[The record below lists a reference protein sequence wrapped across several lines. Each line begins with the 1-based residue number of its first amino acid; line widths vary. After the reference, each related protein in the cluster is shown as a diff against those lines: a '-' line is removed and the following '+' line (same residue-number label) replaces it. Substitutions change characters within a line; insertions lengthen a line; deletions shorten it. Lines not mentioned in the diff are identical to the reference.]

1 MRLKDFLNT
10 DEETSQETMPDAEYT
25 ATIQVI
31 KIKHYPDDVMR
42 AASLLKSGDAVI
54 TDCTSLKAAVK
65 GRANDFLVGA
75 CAMGNDQM
83 FTIAPQIYLLTP
95 KSILVKT
102 DQDRED
108 IEPPMPDS
116 PDLTHPDQEL
126 DLKQNL
132 DNL

>member
-1 MRLKDFLNT
+1 MKLKDFLNT
-10 DEETSQETMPDAEYT
+10 EENDSQETMPDT
-25 ATIQVI
+25 SHNATIQVI
-31 KIKHYPDDVMR
+31 KIKNYPDDVMR
-42 AASLLKSGDAVI
+42 AANLLKSGDAVI
-54 TDCTSLKAAVK
+54 TDCISLKANTK

-75 CAMGNDQM
+75 CAMGDDQM

-95 KSILVKT
+95 KSILVKA

-108 IEPPMPDS
+108 LDRPMPDS
-116 PDLTHPDQEL
+116 PDLASPDQDL